1 MLFFSIYHILAI
13 IDNLNMKFRK
23 DIQDDISNH
32 EFPKII
38 KEIPDLLPLPLLQI
52 EKINKQNSIKESIKN
67 KKIEKEND
75 NNEEESIFQYFE

>member
-1 MLFFSIYHILAI
+1 MLFSSIYHILAVT
-13 IDNLNMKFRK
+13 DNLNMKFRK
-23 DIQDDISNH
+23 DIQDDVSNH

-38 KEIPDLLPLPLLQI
+38 KEIPDLIPLPLLQI
-52 EKINKQNSIKESIKN
+52 EKIDKQNSTKEFIKN

>member
-1 MLFFSIYHILAI
+1 
-13 IDNLNMKFRK
+13 MKFRK

>member
-1 MLFFSIYHILAI
+1 MEF
-13 IDNLNMKFRK
+13 KK
-23 DIQDDISNH
+23 DIQNDVDNR

-38 KEIPDLLPLPLLQI
+38 ENIPGLLPLPLLQM
-52 EKINKQNSIKESIKN
+52 KKKRVNKLTLKQQSVKN